1 MKENPQSRVY
11 LMREKEKEFE
21 EAFEAYADELF
32 RHATLRLPERER
44 AVELVQETFTRV
56 WEYVS
61 KGGEVREYRAFLFRT
76 LRHLIIDE
84 YRKKKTVSLEGMMQE
99 DDESVERMLPTDDSY
114 TLEAATLRFEGAQV
128 LAVVAKL
135 PDTYR
140 EVILLRFVEGMSP
153 QEIAMVLSESEN
165 VVSVR
170 IHRGLKKLKDLLE
183 NPTS

>member
-1 MKENPQSRVY
+1 
-11 LMREKEKEFE
+11 MRETEKEFE
-21 EAFEAYADELF
+21 KAFEAHADELF
-32 RHATLRLPERER
+32 RHASLRLPERER

-56 WEYVS
+56 WEYVV
-61 KGGEVREYRAFLFRT
+61 KGSEVREYRAFLFRT

-99 DDESVERMLPTDDSY
+99 DDESVERMLPTDDSN
-114 TLEAATLRFEGAQV
+114 TLEAATLRFEGSQV
-128 LAVVAKL
+128 LAQVARL
-135 PDTYR
+135 PDAYR

-183 NPTS
+183 TPNS